1 MSRIIM
7 FAGKG
12 GVGKTTCAAAAALHH
27 AGADGPTL
35 AISTDATPSLAH
47 IFELAGGTGP
57 AVVRDSLAISELGL
71 SEIKEMW
78 DRKFGREVYA
88 VFASFVSIDYGEFV
102 NFMTSVLP
110 GLADEFMVDYIRE
123 LSRAGEYRTIVWD
136 TAPLGQTLAL
146 LQTPRLLGEHLRMA
160 PRIYSRL
167 KVGRDSREP
176 VLDIIRRWERL
187 SAENLAFLRE
197 EVVFT
202 LVTIPEALAVAQLEG
217 VFRELGDY
225 GLAVKRLVVNNVIRA
240 ADSAFLEAKTQQ
252 QRVYLDEIYRRYSH
266 LDIVE
271 LPLFPYELKGRERL
285 REVAGLLFTGA

>member
-27 AGADGPTL
+27 AATDGPTL

-47 IFELAGGTGP
+47 IFELPGGTGP
-57 AVVRDSLAISELGL
+57 VVVHDSLSISELGL

-78 DRKFGREVYA
+78 DWKFGREVYA
-88 VFASFVSIDYGEFV
+88 VFASFVAIEYDEFID
-102 NFMTSVLP
+102 FMTSVLP

-123 LSRAGEYRTIVWD
+123 LGRAGEYRTIVWD

-167 KVGRDSREP
+167 KVGQHSREP

-197 EVVFT
+197 EVAFT

-225 GLAVKRLVVNNVIRA
+225 GLVVQRLVVNNVIRA
-240 ADSAFLEAKTQQ
+240 ADSAFLGARAEQ
-252 QRVYLDEIYRRYSH
+252 QRVYLDEIYSRYSH
-266 LDIVE
+266 LEIVE